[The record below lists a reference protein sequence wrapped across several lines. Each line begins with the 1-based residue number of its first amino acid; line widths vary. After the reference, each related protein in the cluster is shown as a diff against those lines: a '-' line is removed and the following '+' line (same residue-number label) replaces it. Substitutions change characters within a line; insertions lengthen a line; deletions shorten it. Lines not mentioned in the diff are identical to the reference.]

1 MQRLLTI
8 LHTLQRQRRQ
18 YLYFTLI
25 EVLVVIGIIAVI
37 AALVIPNLLE
47 GKCLSLFRKLI
58 GLLNTIRADINGATS
73 IGPASE
79 SSFRAITDR
88 MKEAVDIVRELKEA
102 GCIDKGKKRE
112 VNQKIREIVDLLN
125 QVRSSQEAPVQAM
138 IDNILERLAEIRYP
152 DSETQD

>member
-1 MQRLLTI
+1 
-8 LHTLQRQRRQ
+8 
-18 YLYFTLI
+18 
-25 EVLVVIGIIAVI
+25 
-37 AALVIPNLLE
+37 
-47 GKCLSLFRKLI
+47 
-58 GLLNTIRADINGATS
+58 
-73 IGPASE
+73 
-79 SSFRAITDR
+79 